1 MTWNDIRQFA
11 KESSA
16 VEAQMSRLE
25 SSLNVTHSTS
35 NVGRMISE
43 ASSILLGR
51 NKSKQ
56 KISVVAG
63 GDERNAN
70 TDSDNNAEEDVAK
83 MYKMMSKSWRKSKR
97 RGGGGI

>member
-1 MTWNDIRQFA
+1 MTWNDIRQFT

-25 SSLNVTHSTS
+25 SSLDVTHRTS
-35 NVGRMISE
+35 NVGRKVSE
-43 ASSILLGR
+43 ASSVLLGR

-70 TDSDNNAEEDVAK
+70 TDSDDNPEEDFAK
-83 MYKMMSKSWRKSKR
+83 IYMMVSKRWRKSER
-97 RGGGGI
+97 RAGEI